1 MAINNYDSGN
11 TDTVSETDTSC
22 PRRMDV
28 GVEGSFIGRLEIL
41 IYPEERSHQPKH
53 QTFIC
58 IKKVVSV
65 LLKQIVLAGIKL
77 QAGIESNGLINF
89 LI

>member
-22 PRRMDV
+22 PRRMDI

-41 IYPEERSHQPKH
+41 ICPEGAAYIPELAY
-53 QTFIC
+53 

-77 QAGIESNGLINF
+77 QAGIESNCLINF
-89 LI
+89 SI